1 MSIVILQIPIIIAQ
15 VGYELPKTNQEMRM
29 TTAAGT
35 VIQLMGSDEQYD
47 LPVFPVV
54 LAYNRINHYA
64 PTHYLCDT
72 SLSDWRFAQMYRHL
86 VCANDFYVESL
97 EGMNDPLLDNLV
109 DELNVQMEKVKLC
122 IEQRAKRGLFAA
134 SSVPISMTGPNPK
147 RNDPTARFAKVPQKS
162 SDNCPFFKLPQPE
175 YTMLPN
181 CEVDTVCVPDLYD
194 EDQPASQPSS
204 FTSAGGGIPPSLPPP
219 VSQQSSQP
227 EKRKAGKVADKKVSK
242 LARRED
248 TVDDDD
254 KDPNYDPSKEAT
266 AEEEEDQP
274 LLQPLS
280 QQESVSSG
288 IPIGHKM
295 RRGGTKFK
303 DPKRYPLKCPLCPE
317 RYQRTNDLTDHH
329 YVDHLHK
336 TYDCAECMK
345 QYNSHKSLKL
355 HFKLKHQNIGRV
367 KCSEPQCEWTDQD
380 PGKLHNH
387 LLKQHDIGEPIVCKL
402 ENSDGKICNKIFI
415 NTRSFQEHKVVH
427 SERNYECEV
436 CNRKFPSPEH
446 RAKHIKK
453 YYPTPGEEL
462 MFQCEICGKTFTLNS
477 QLENHKTLHK
487 LHHHKMLQKE
497 KKAAE
502 EASQASQ
509 SQGSEPVAGT
519 SQVAEFEP
527 EVSFTFASPTAVDL
541 EKAMEEDDDD

>member
-1 MSIVILQIPIIIAQ
+1 
-15 VGYELPKTNQEMRM
+15 
-29 TTAAGT
+29 
-35 VIQLMGSDEQYD
+35 
-47 LPVFPVV
+47 
-54 LAYNRINHYA
+54 
-64 PTHYLCDT
+64 
-72 SLSDWRFAQMYRHL
+72 
-86 VCANDFYVESL
+86 
-97 EGMNDPLLDNLV
+97 
-109 DELNVQMEKVKLC
+109 
-122 IEQRAKRGLFAA
+122 
-134 SSVPISMTGPNPK
+134 
-147 RNDPTARFAKVPQKS
+147 
-162 SDNCPFFKLPQPE
+162 
-175 YTMLPN
+175 MLPN
-181 CEVDTVCVPDLYD
+181 CEVDTVCIPDSYD
-194 EDQPASQPSS
+194 QDQSSSSKPTSSASAS
-204 FTSAGGGIPPSLPPP
+204 GGGGLPPSLPSS
-219 VSQQSSQP
+219 VGQQSSQP
-227 EKRKAGKVADKKVSK
+227 EKRKAGKVAGKKVSK

-248 TVDDDD
+248 TVDDAD
-254 KDPNYDPSKEAT
+254 KDPSYDPSKEAT
-266 AEEEEDQP
+266 GEEEEDQP

-288 IPIGHKM
+288 ILIGHKM
-295 RRGGTKFK
+295 RRGGTRIK

-317 RYQRTNDLTDHH
+317 RYQKTSDLTDHH

-336 TYDCAECMK
+336 TYDYAECMK

-367 KCSEPQCEWTDQD
+367 KYSEPQCGWTDQD

-387 LLKQHDIGEPIVCKL
+387 LLTKHDIGEPIVCQI

-415 NTRSFQEHKVVH
+415 NTRSFQEHKIVH

-453 YYPTPGEEL
+453 YHPTPGDEL
-462 MFQCEICGKTFTLNS
+462 MFQCEICVKTFSLNS

-509 SQGSEPVAGT
+509 SQGSEEAAQPEGEPVAGT

-527 EVSFTFASPTAVDL
+527 EFCQSNCS
-541 EKAMEEDDDD
+541 